1 MDAAL
6 KIFQELMEKG
16 IALVSSWTDE
26 GYHEDLHLDFKRKS
40 KASSPTPNDD
50 DRRNFSRALSGF
62 ANSDG
67 GIVVWGIGAPG
78 SGVGLRT
85 KHPIKDPG
93 RFAEALDS
101 LVSRLVSPPVEG
113 IQNKVILEKESSG
126 RGYVVT
132 YIPKSD
138 LAPHRAEAEGTKQ
151 YYKRYGDSFKATE
164 HYELEYMF
172 GKRLQCRPNVFWDID
187 VHVDSRGSM
196 HCELRIGVNNLGRAI
211 ARFVC
216 LRARYD
222 STGPFKL
229 KPESQPDLVHHSTA
243 QRASRK
249 NFLKVTARAQ
259 PGLIIYPNDLTHF
272 FIFAAKIVP
281 AALQNASFGDFFL
294 YYDLFAENFSGLT
307 DQKLQISARKIAEKI
322 RKKVASYPKAP
333 ELGVADGDE

>member
-1 MDAAL
+1 MDAAH
-6 KIFQELMEKG
+6 KIFQELLEKG
-16 IALVSSWTDE
+16 IDLVSSWTDE
-26 GYHEDLHLDFKRKS
+26 GYHEDLHIDFKRKS
-40 KASSPTPNDD
+40 KAASATPNDD

-67 GIVVWGIGAPG
+67 GVVVWGIGAPG
-78 SGVGLRT
+78 TGTGVRT
-85 KHPIKDPG
+85 SHTIRDPG
-93 RFAEALDS
+93 RFSEALDS

-113 IQNKVILEKESSG
+113 VQNVVIMEDDESS

-151 YYKRYGDSFKATE
+151 YYKRYGDSFKSTE

-187 VHVDSRGSM
+187 ARTDSRGVL
-196 HCELRIGVNNLGRAI
+196 HGELRIGVNNLGRAI

-222 STGPFKL
+222 GNGPFKL
-229 KPESQPDLVHHSTA
+229 KPETQPDLVHHSA
-243 QRASRK
+243 PQRASRK

-272 FIFAAKIVP
+272 FIFAIKLP
-281 AALQNASFGDFFL
+281 ATSLQQL
-294 YYDLFAENFSGLT
+294 
-307 DQKLQISARKIAEKI
+307 EKPNRFI
-322 RKKVASYPKAP
+322 EKS
-333 ELGVADGDE
+333 

>member
-6 KIFQELMEKG
+6 KIFKELQEKG
-16 IALVSSWTDE
+16 IDLVSSWTDE

-40 KASSPTPNDD
+40 KAATPVPSDD
-50 DRRNFSRALSGF
+50 DRRNYARSLSGF

-67 GIVVWGIGAPG
+67 GVVVWGIGAPG
-78 SGVGLRT
+78 SGTGVRSL
-85 KHPIKDPG
+85 HPIRDPG
-93 RFAEALDS
+93 RYAESLDS

-113 IQNKVILEKESSG
+113 VQNLAILDEDGSG
-126 RGYVVT
+126 RGYVVS
-132 YIPKSD
+132 YVPKSEM
-138 LAPHRAEAEGTKQ
+138 APHRAEAEGTKQ

-187 VHVDSRGSM
+187 VRTDARGAL

-222 STGPFKL
+222 GTGPFKL
-229 KPESQPDLVHHSTA
+229 KPETQPDLVHHSA
-243 QRASRK
+243 PQRASRK

-259 PGLIIYPNDLTHF
+259 PGLIIYPNDVTYF
-272 FIFAAKIVP
+272 FVFAIKLSTAS
-281 AALQNASFGDFFL
+281 LQQMEFGDFFL

-307 DQKLQISARKIAEKI
+307 GQKLQISAKKIAEKL
-322 RKKVASYPKAP
+322 RKKMESYEKS
-333 ELGVADGDE
+333 G